1 MSTYKNLQEEHKR
14 HRRRLW
20 VRSWILIE
28 DRSMVSMSECVWFN
42 IPLDTLQVISG
53 WFLQAR
59 IRNQQCQSTK
69 GNQLVVKDQAW
80 IPPEPFH
87 HVTMIQLYATASM
100 HSIRV
105 PMWQTQFVWPVRTA
119 HIGLSLIHIWRCR
132 RIERCRSRWSP
143 YH

>member
-53 WFLQAR
+53 RFFRPEYETNSVKALKETSWSSK
-59 IRNQQCQSTK
+59 IRLEST
-69 GNQLVVKDQAW
+69 
-80 IPPEPFH
+80 
-87 HVTMIQLYATASM
+87 
-100 HSIRV
+100 
-105 PMWQTQFVWPVRTA
+105 
-119 HIGLSLIHIWRCR
+119 
-132 RIERCRSRWSP
+132 
-143 YH
+143 